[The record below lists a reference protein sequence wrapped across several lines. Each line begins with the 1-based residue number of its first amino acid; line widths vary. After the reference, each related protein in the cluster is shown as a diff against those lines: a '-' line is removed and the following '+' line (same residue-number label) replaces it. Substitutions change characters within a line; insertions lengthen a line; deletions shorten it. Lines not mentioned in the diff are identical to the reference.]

1 MKYTPTP
8 PKVPPPHNSGL
19 PCEISRKSLKPLM
32 RKLGKTTGEILWD
45 LDASA
50 GPKVSAN

>member
-1 MKYTPTP
+1 
-8 PKVPPPHNSGL
+8 
-19 PCEISRKSLKPLM
+19 M

-50 GPKVSAN
+50 GPKVSANQEYSWQTEFGNKVNRA